1 MATYKVYFANEGV
14 PASGLTLAWE
24 TLKKVSNGTDE
35 SSAPSFTET
44 GGGWYKFSYSPT
56 EDMVGVIDGSAT
68 LTVDADRYVPV
79 DFSAND
85 TAITETR
92 LSELDA
98 ANLPAVADTIAAD
111 VVNIDGDPMRGTNN
125 AALASVCTETRLAE
139 LDAVNLPAVTD
150 TIAAD
155 VVDIATDYTSA
166 RAAKL
171 DNLDQALSTT
181 ESNIRG
187 VDSDTLETLSD
198 QLDTVSTFDATTDAV
213 DLNAD
218 QSSVTIGSVDS
229 AVDANVTQIGG
240 SATVDGV
247 SIAAWA
253 KKIFVAVI
261 RPFTSDSS
269 TGEIVYED
277 STGATEFTH
286 TIEIDETD
294 PTIKTR
300 SLS

>member
-139 LDAVNLPAVTD
+139 LDAVNLPAVAD

-155 VVDIATDYTSA
+155 VVNIADNALTVSGVYSA
-166 RAAKL
+166 LGLNSSGLIDEISTLPVTPSLAEAISLAYMQRKNKAVT
-171 DNLDQALSTT
+171 NSTT
-181 ESNIRG
+181 SK
-187 VDSDTLETLSD
+187 VETYD
-198 QLDTVSTFDATTDAV
+198 NAGNKVFDADITD
-213 DLNAD
+213 D
-218 QSSVTIGSVDS
+218 GS
-229 AVDANVTQIGG
+229 
-240 SATVDGV
+240 
-247 SIAAWA
+247 
-253 KKIFVAVI
+253 IF
-261 RPFTSDSS
+261 T
-269 TGEIVYED
+269 
-277 STGATEFTH
+277 
-286 TIEIDETD
+286 
-294 PTIKTR
+294 KQK
-300 SLS
+300 LS